1 MRRKSNYKI
10 NEIILN
16 RWSARSMSGEGL
28 SDDELMPLFEA
39 ARWAPS
45 SFNNQPWR
53 FIYTKKNSEYWNKFF
68 ILLSEFNQQWC
79 KNAAALILV
88 ISKNNFDH
96 NNKPSITH
104 SFDTGAACENLA
116 LEGHSKGLVVHIMQG
131 FDYEKAKE
139 VFEIFNN
146 YKVEAMIAIG
156 KKGNKENLT
165 ENLKNKEVISD
176 RKPLNQIVFKNIFN
190 ER

>member
-10 NEIILN
+10 NEIIFN
-16 RWSARSMSGEGL
+16 RWSARAMSGEGL

-139 VFEIFNN
+139 VFEISNN